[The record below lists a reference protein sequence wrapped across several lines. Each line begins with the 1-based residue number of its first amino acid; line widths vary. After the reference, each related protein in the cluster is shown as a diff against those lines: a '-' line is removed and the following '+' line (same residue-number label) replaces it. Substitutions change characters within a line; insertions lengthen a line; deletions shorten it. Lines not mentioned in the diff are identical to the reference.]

1 MDIKR
6 GTVTK
11 LDKKNTITLKKIVD
25 DSALVNY
32 GVILIFPVYGWF
44 GAFRNPDSGRMV
56 FDSYILISSS
66 LFSYKAWK
74 RKLKNL

>member
-11 LDKKNTITLKKIVD
+11 LDKKNTITLKKIDD

-32 GVILIFPVYGWF
+32 GVILIFPVYG
-44 GAFRNPDSGRMV
+44 
-56 FDSYILISSS
+56 
-66 LFSYKAWK
+66 
-74 RKLKNL
+74 